1 MKKII
6 FSLAIMCQFTAFGQ
20 GAMDRTLKDACDC
33 VNAYTKEVS
42 DYDSYMNLII
52 ECASPLIV
60 QNADEL
66 SKELG
71 ISGKSQMEAI
81 EEIGSQVG
89 ERLVVE
95 CPRFTEI
102 TFKVLGEDP
111 TLMEEVMDEYSEEGD
126 ENGLIESGSVVS
138 ITKEIP
144 CQIKVKNDMGE
155 TLNFLWTDPIG
166 IEDTYISHPEKLKG
180 KNVELVYYMTE
191 IYDPKSGSY
200 QTRKVLAEVR
210 VK

>member
-6 FSLAIMCQFTAFGQ
+6 FSLAVLCQLAAFGQ

-33 VNAYTKEVS
+33 IDAYTEEVT

-52 ECASPLIV
+52 QCASPLIV

-71 ISGKSQMEAI
+71 IEDKTQMDAI
-81 EEIGSQVG
+81 EEIGSKVG
-89 ERLVVE
+89 ERLVME

-111 TLMEEVMDEYSEEGD
+111 TLMEEVMEDYGNEEESD
-126 ENGLIESGSVVS
+126 LIESGTVVS
-138 ITKEIP
+138 ITKEVP
-144 CQIKVKNDMGE
+144 CQITLKNEMGE

-166 IEDTYISHPEKLKG
+166 IEDTYISHPDKLKG
-180 KNVELVYYMTE
+180 KNVDLVYYMAE
-191 IYDPKSGSY
+191 IYDPKNGSY
-200 QTRKVLAEVR
+200 QTRKVLIEVT